1 MAVHLQG
8 RFTKLCSFLTLQH
21 HPQEF
26 HSGSGETQPDFPEST
41 AGFVGF
47 VCLAVEAL
55 AINQQNHTTISH
67 MPNERL
73 SNIKEGQ
80 RLLNNNKLVK
90 APVRFEDQP
99 GPIEAVLE
107 TEKEK

>member
-8 RFTKLCSFLTLQH
+8 RFTKLCSFLIHQH
-21 HPQEF
+21 HPQDF
-26 HSGSGETQPDFPEST
+26 HSRSGETQPDFPEST

-47 VCLAVEAL
+47 VCLALEAL

-73 SNIKEGQ
+73 SNTKGEQ
-80 RLLNNNKLVK
+80 KLLNNKLVK
-90 APVRFEDQP
+90 APVRFED
-99 GPIEAVLE
+99 
-107 TEKEK
+107 

>member
-8 RFTKLCSFLTLQH
+8 RFTKLCSFLIHQH
-21 HPQEF
+21 HPQDF
-26 HSGSGETQPDFPEST
+26 HSRSGETQPDFPEST

-47 VCLAVEAL
+47 VCLALEAL

-73 SNIKEGQ
+73 SNMKGG
-80 RLLNNNKLVK
+80 K
-90 APVRFEDQP
+90 F
-99 GPIEAVLE
+99 
-107 TEKEK
+107 